1 MTSVV
6 LADDHPVFRDGLR
19 ALLSSVGI
27 EVVGEAATGNQA
39 VAITQQRRPDVVVM
53 DIHMPEMNGVDATAV
68 LGSSAPE
75 IRVLIL
81 SMLDD
86 DDSVFAALRAGASGY
101 VLKDAGL
108 TEIVGAIEAVARGE
122 VIFGASI
129 AQRVLRHL
137 SAPRK
142 GADRAFPEL
151 TDREHEILELLAQGM
166 SNTSIARRLFLAE
179 KTVRNN
185 VSGVLTKLH
194 VSSRAEAIVKARD
207 AGVGEPSGPRDL
219 PVD

>member
-19 ALLSSVGI
+19 SLLASVGV
-27 EVVGEAATGNQA
+27 EVIGEAATGTEA
-39 VAITQQRRPDVVVM
+39 VSVTRDTQPDVVVM
-53 DIHMPEMNGVDATAV
+53 DIHMPEMNGVDATAA
-68 LGSSAPE
+68 LAASPSDA
-75 IRVLIL
+75 RVLIL

-86 DDSVFAALRAGASGY
+86 DDSVFAAIRAGASGY
-101 VLKDAGL
+101 VLKDAGPS
-108 TEIVGAIEAVARGE
+108 EIVGAIEAVARGE

-129 AQRVLRHL
+129 AERVLRHL
-137 SAPRK
+137 TQASGVGRT
-142 GADRAFPEL
+142 FPEL
-151 TDREHEILELLAQGM
+151 TEREHQILELLAQGM
-166 SNTSIARRLFLAE
+166 ANGAIARRLFLAE

-207 AGVGEPSGPRDL
+207 AGVGEAGPGNH

>member
-142 GADRAFPEL
+142 GNERAFPEL

-166 SNTSIARRLFLAE
+166 SNATIARRLFLAE

-207 AGVGEPSGPRDL
+207 AGIGEASGPRDV
-219 PVD
+219 PGD

>member
-19 ALLSSVGI
+19 SLLASVGV
-27 EVVGEAATGNQA
+27 EVVGEAATGTEA
-39 VAITQQRRPDVVVM
+39 VSVTRDTEPDVVVM
-53 DIHMPEMNGVDATAV
+53 DIHMPEMNGVDATAA
-68 LGSSAPE
+68 LAASPSDA
-75 IRVLIL
+75 RVLIL

-86 DDSVFAALRAGASGY
+86 DDSVFAAMRAGASGY
-101 VLKDAGL
+101 VLKDAGP

-129 AQRVLRHL
+129 AERVLRHL
-137 SAPRK
+137 SRPS
-142 GADRAFPEL
+142 GVGQAFPEL
-151 TDREHEILELLAQGM
+151 TVREHQILELLAQGM
-166 SNTSIARRLFLAE
+166 SNGAIARRLFLAE

-194 VSSRAEAIVKARD
+194 VSSRAEAIAKARD
-207 AGVGEPSGPRDL
+207 AGVGEAGPGDR

>member
-19 ALLSSVGI
+19 ALLSSVGA
-27 EVVGEAATGNQA
+27 EVLGEAFTGTEA
-39 VAITQQRRPDVVVM
+39 VQVVLEKAPDVVVM
-53 DIHMPEMNGVDATAV
+53 DIHMPGMNGIEATSRLAAS
-68 LGSSAPE
+68 GSST
-75 IRVLIL
+75 RVLVL

-101 VLKDAGL
+101 VLKDAGPD
-108 TEIVGAIEAVARGE
+108 EIVSAIESVARGE

-129 AQRVLRHL
+129 AQRVLTHL
-137 SAPRK
+137 SRPMDSA
-142 GADRAFPEL
+142 RAFPEL
-151 TDREHEILELLAQGM
+151 TEREHQILELLAEGL
-166 SNTSIARRLFLAE
+166 SNAAIARRLFLAE

-207 AGVGEPSGPRDL
+207 AGVGGKGPED
-219 PVD
+219 PPTK